1 MKTTI
6 EYLETEVEEL
16 REKNENLECQV
27 FDLEEQYKGIEIE
40 QRQLW
45 ESVDAAF
52 GTISNLKGKYE
63 NSNN

>member
-6 EYLETEVEEL
+6 EYLESEVEEL

-45 ESVDAAF
+45 ESIDIAF

-63 NSNN
+63 NINN

>member
-6 EYLETEVEEL
+6 EYLESEVEEL

>member
-1 MKTTI
+1 M
-6 EYLETEVEEL
+6 E
-16 REKNENLECQV
+16 
-27 FDLEEQYKGIEIE
+27 YKGIEIE

-63 NSNN
+63 NIQNNFVL

>member
-1 MKTTI
+1 MKTSI
-6 EYLETEVEEL
+6 EYLESEVEKL

>member
-6 EYLETEVEEL
+6 EYLESEVEEL

-63 NSNN
+63 YSNN